1 MNRLS
6 YNLTLLA
13 LFGVA
18 ALWVMVESSRVKMPG
33 DTYDFGR

>member
-1 MNRLS
+1 VSRLS
-6 YNLTLLA
+6 CNLTLLA

-18 ALWVMVESSRVKMPG
+18 VLWVMVESSRVKMPG